1 MDGISSVSIAIP
13 IGQIDTDPAYAG
25 IFPPLPDEEIAQL
38 KASIGQ
44 VGILMPLCVKAVED
58 RYVVLDGHHRL
69 AAARALGFKALP
81 CLIAK
86 DPLEEVE
93 MLYSANLQRRQ
104 LDVQQH
110 RQLLVQY
117 KEKHRQAYLSHY
129 SVTMVP
135 NGNEAVQS
143 FDRLVAIVQSN
154 RLSSEERLR
163 LAQVLSEG
171 MEVQQGNGMEPS
183 SDAQVLDF
191 QNRLKE
197 AEKLCRKLIEER
209 DRLRESVEFYE
220 SAGRATSDSA
230 AVKHA
235 NKELADTR
243 RRLADLS
250 QTLKAA
256 HDERD
261 KLKEELEAARRRED
275 VWIKAQQQVLQTEL
289 EVKNEEN
296 EQLRRLL
303 NTSSRA
309 LGYLR
314 QIRHLVD
321 ELGLLLDHQQD
332 PWPEAERQPVVQAY
346 EELVT
351 AWEGAREALSLALQ
365 GLPPG
370 RSTFDRMFPDKR
382 HREPLERYREEQ
394 AGQQAAPADAN
405 GSSSA
410 KRRGRKRERSV
421 AFDPGDVAGDARLL
435 ETLAGADPDGIPPQT
450 FIEDNPEL
458 VEMLEKMDNPFL
470 SDADELDG

>member
-13 IGQIDTDPAYAG
+13 IGQIDIDPAYAG
-25 IFPPLPDEEIAQL
+25 IFPPLPDEEVAQL

-69 AAARALGFKALP
+69 AAARALGFKVLP
-81 CLIAK
+81 CLVAK
-86 DPLEEVE
+86 NPLEEVE

-117 KEKHRQAYLSHY
+117 KEKHKEAYLSHY
-129 SVTMVP
+129 SVTMIS

-154 RLSSEERLR
+154 RLSSEERMQ
-163 LAQVLSEG
+163 LAQALTG
-171 MEVQQGNGMEPS
+171 GLDTQQGNGTEPS

-197 AEKLCRKLIEER
+197 AEKFCRKLIEER
-209 DRLRESVEFYE
+209 DRLREAVEFYE
-220 SAGRATSDSA
+220 SGGQASA
-230 AVKHA
+230 SAVKHA
-235 NKELADTR
+235 NKELVETR

-275 VWIKAQQQVLQTEL
+275 VWIKTQQQVLQTEL

-332 PWPEAERQPVVQAY
+332 PWPEPERQPIVQAY

-394 AGQQAAPADAN
+394 AGRQVAPADTN

-421 AFDPGDVAGDARLL
+421 AFDPGDIEGDARLL

-458 VEMLEKMDNPFL
+458 VEMLEKMDNPVL
-470 SDADELDG
+470 SDADERDD